1 MRDEEKGGEE
11 LQLPDSGTAATTTV
25 EDDPAFLVKWDTDDA
40 ENPYNWSTLY
50 KTWVTFELS
59 MLALAASVTSSMI
72 APANHIIAEYI
83 GVSDTVAVLNV
94 SLFVYDTLPVV
105 QGFHKVLTFLVSDSV
120 LDLCYGD
127 R

>member
-1 MRDEEKGGEE
+1 MRDEEKGGEQ
-11 LQLPDSGTAATTTV
+11 LQLPNNSGAATTAV
-25 EDDPAFLVKWDTDDA
+25 EDDPEFLVKWDTGDP

-94 SLFVYDTLPVV
+94 SLFVYDTLPAV
-105 QGFHKVLTFLVSDSV
+105 QGSLEILTSLGLDSV
-120 LDLCYGD
+120 SDLCYGD
-127 R
+127 H

>member
-11 LQLPDSGTAATTTV
+11 LQLPSSSAAVTTTV
-25 EDDPAFLVKWDTDDA
+25 EDDPAFLVKWDTDDPK
-40 ENPYNWSTLY
+40 NPYNWSTLY
-50 KTWVTFELS
+50 KTWITLQLS

-105 QGFHKVLTFLVSDSV
+105 QGSLNILTFPVSGSA
-120 LDLCYGD
+120 
-127 R
+127 